1 MLERFLLVGG
11 IKMKGSFL
19 LADVRIEEV
28 LSLEK
33 KIMKQHGN
41 RYAQNVAKGI

>member
-11 IKMKGSFL
+11 IRIKGSFL
-19 LADVRIEEV
+19 LADVRLQEE

-33 KIMKQHGN
+33 TIMKHHGIPP
-41 RYAQNVAKGI
+41 AQNVAKGI